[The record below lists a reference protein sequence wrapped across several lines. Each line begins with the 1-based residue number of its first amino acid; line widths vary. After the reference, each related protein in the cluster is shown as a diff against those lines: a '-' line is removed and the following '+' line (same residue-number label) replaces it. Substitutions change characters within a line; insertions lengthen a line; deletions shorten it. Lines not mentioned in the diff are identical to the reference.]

1 MNTTTA
7 QHVRRATNGAT
18 SLPPGSVDGGVPAG
32 RVVLSIAVGVIGTVL
47 PLLSDDLRKHIQE
60 ALNGD
65 TDRQWLH
72 YVLMLVIVVALLATP
87 GLSDCLVR
95 TLTSAGVLYLWL
107 VALAKCPVA
116 YMGGAVGLMLAGMV
130 VGRYVGRPHLVP
142 HSLRHVLTPDNA
154 QLLERVL
161 YAAAAAVT
169 AIGVAVAAAAKERTF
184 TEALAWFFDSPM
196 AKAARAASAG
206 VVAPSDTAVGF
217 GQAFGD
223 AAASTLTTAPT
234 TMSFANY

>member
-1 MNTTTA
+1 MKTTTA
-7 QHVRRATNGAT
+7 QHVRRVTNGAT

-47 PLLSDDLRKHIQE
+47 PLLSDDLHKRIKE
-60 ALNGD
+60 ALLSGD
-65 TDRQWLH
+65 PVDKQWLH

-95 TLTSAGVLYLWL
+95 TLASAGVLYVWL

-116 YMGGAVGLMLAGMV
+116 YMGGAVGVMLAGMV
-130 VGRYVGRPHLVP
+130 VGRYVARPHLVP

-169 AIGVAVAAAAKERTF
+169 AIGVATATADKTTF
-184 TEALAWFFDSPM
+184 TAALAWFFDSPT
-196 AKAARAASAG
+196 AKTAAEASAG
-206 VVAPSDTAVGF
+206 QVSF

>member
-47 PLLSDDLRKHIQE
+47 PLLSDDLRDRIGA
-60 ALNGD
+60 ALTSGA
-65 TDRQWLH
+65 DRQWLH

-169 AIGVAVAAAAKERTF
+169 AIGVAVAAADKKSF
-184 TEALAWFFDSPM
+184 PEAMAWFFDRPT
-196 AKAARAASAG
+196 AKDATAVATRASAN
-206 VVAPSDTAVGF
+206 SSN
-217 GQAFGD
+217 AFGD

-234 TMSFANY
+234 TMSFGNY